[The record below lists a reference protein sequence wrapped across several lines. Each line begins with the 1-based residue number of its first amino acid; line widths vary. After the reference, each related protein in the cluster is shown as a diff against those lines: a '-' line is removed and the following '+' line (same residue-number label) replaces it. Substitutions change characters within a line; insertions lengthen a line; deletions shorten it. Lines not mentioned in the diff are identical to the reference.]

1 MNKLLVFASMALL
14 LLTGTYAEE
23 DSAAAEKCP
32 TYCTRENVPVC
43 GSNGKTYS
51 NNCLLEVEQCED
63 PSITKKANGK
73 CNHVPEDLK
82 VHTYSGS
89 FFSLLSFA
97 VMGILLVTHYDAYR
111 EESTKTTVVMDE
123 HQEDRLRVNF
133 NVSLLNVPCA
143 VASVDLEDHMGQRFT
158 NLTRHIRHFRLAS
171 DKASDQVQRL
181 DEVVIDN
188 HEKGIPVWGGVHR
201 DTQTNVHYSTPLTSK
216 TFDDFMAKYELV
228 LVNFYAP
235 WCPYCHQLHPEWE
248 RAAAQ
253 LPDHPEYSEMVR
265 MASVDCTDPEAVWLC
280 RRAHIRAF
288 PSMLIYMYGSTS
300 TRYIY
305 NGPRKTEHLLQF
317 LDLFFRRLEP
327 DADFAEEVN
336 VNNNRLGLP
345 LPVRVSEDNLKDL
358 DFKKRRPSNTLQ
370 TGALEGCEISG
381 SISVNRVPGML
392 VFTARSD
399 EVSFNV
405 QTVDVSHRVNHFSF
419 GQVRRNENLLTG
431 GSGLLAAPSNRFPLD
446 KKLYTIE
453 SENVS
458 LEHFMNVVG
467 FDNQVNTR
475 KTHFQ
480 QRTYEFSAT
489 TTQYTDKAPSALFTF
504 DISPLVVQITTDSIP
519 FYHFVT
525 HLCAVIGGVFTVL
538 GLVDSGVFH
547 ALNTIKKK
555 QQLGKLS

>member
-1 MNKLLVFASMALL
+1 MGLL
-14 LLTGTYAEE
+14 LLTHWE
-23 DSAAAEKCP
+23 
-32 TYCTRENVPVC
+32 
-43 GSNGKTYS
+43 
-51 NNCLLEVEQCED
+51 
-63 PSITKKANGK
+63 
-73 CNHVPEDLK
+73 
-82 VHTYSGS
+82 
-89 FFSLLSFA
+89 
-97 VMGILLVTHYDAYR
+97 AYR
-111 EESTKTTVVMDE
+111 LQSTKTTVVMDE

-158 NLTRHIRHFRLAS
+158 NLTRHIRHFRLAT
-171 DKASDQVQRL
+171 DRRADQLQRL

-201 DTQTNVHYSTPLTSK
+201 DTQTSVHYSTPLTSK

-265 MASVDCTDPEAVWLC
+265 MASVDCTDPDAVWLC

-336 VNNNRLGLP
+336 VNNDRLGLP
-345 LPVRVSEDNLKDL
+345 LPVRVNEENLEGI
-358 DFKKRRPSNTLQ
+358 DFKKHRPSTALQ
-370 TGALEGCEISG
+370 TGAVEGCEISG

-399 EVSFNV
+399 EVSFNA
-405 QTVDVSHRVNHFSF
+405 QAIDISHVVNHFSF
-419 GQVRRNENLLTG
+419 GQVRRTENLFAG
-431 GSGLLAAPSNRFPLD
+431 VSGQVAAPSNRYPLD
-446 KKLYTIE
+446 KKVYTIE
-453 SENVS
+453 SENVTV
-458 LEHFMNVVG
+458 EHFLNVSLPALLVWLMAVFNACVAFVVRMKVVG
-467 FDNQVNTR
+467 FDNQDSTR
-475 KTHFQ
+475 KTHLQ
-480 QRTYEFSAT
+480 QRSYEFSAT
-489 TTQYTDKAPSALFTF
+489 TTQYEDKQPSALFTF
-504 DISPLVVQITTDSIP
+504 DISPLVVQITTDNIP
-519 FYHFVT
+519 FYHFIT
-525 HLCAVIGGVFTVL
+525 HLCAVIGGVFTIL

-547 ALNTIKKK
+547 AMNSIKKK

>member
-1 MNKLLVFASMALL
+1 MAKF
-14 LLTGTYAEE
+14 
-23 DSAAAEKCP
+23 DFF
-32 TYCTRENVPVC
+32 R
-43 GSNGKTYS
+43 
-51 NNCLLEVEQCED
+51 
-63 PSITKKANGK
+63 
-73 CNHVPEDLK
+73 HVPEDLK

-97 VMGILLVTHYDAYR
+97 IMGLLLITHWEAYR
-111 EESTKTTVVMDE
+111 YQSTKTTVVMDE

-133 NVSLLNVPCA
+133 NVSLLNVPCS

-158 NLTRHIRHFRLAS
+158 NLTRHIRHFRLAADRS
-171 DKASDQVQRL
+171 SNQVERL

-201 DTQTNVHYSTPLTSK
+201 DTKGANVHYSTPLTTK
-216 TFDDFMAKYELV
+216 NFDDFMAKYELV

-235 WCPYCHQLHPEWE
+235 WCPFCHQLHPEWE

-336 VNNNRLGLP
+336 VNNDRLGLP
-345 LPVRVSEDNLKDL
+345 LPVRVSQENLEGI
-358 DFKKRRPSNTLQ
+358 DFKKRRPSSTIQ
-370 TGALEGCEISG
+370 TGAVEGCEISG
-381 SISVNRVPGML
+381 SISVNRVPGGL

-399 EVSFNV
+399 DVSFNA
-405 QTVDVSHRVNHFSF
+405 QAIDVSHVVNHFSF
-419 GQVRRNENLLTG
+419 GQVRRTENLFKG
-431 GSGLLAAPSNRFPLD
+431 GSHMLAAPSNRFPLD
-446 KKLYTIE
+446 SKMYTIE
-453 SENVS
+453 SENVTVQ
-458 LEHFMNVVG
+458 HFLNVVG
-467 FDNQVNTR
+467 FDNQDNSR
-475 KTHFQ
+475 KTHLQ
-480 QRTYEFSAT
+480 QRSYEFSAT
-489 TTQYTDKAPSALFTF
+489 TTQYEDKTPSALFTF
-504 DISPLVVQITTDSIP
+504 DISPLVVQITTDNIP
-519 FYHFVT
+519 FYHFIT
-525 HLCAVIGGVFTVL
+525 HLCAVIGGVFTIL

-547 ALNTIKKK
+547 TMNSIKKK